1 MTRHLGGLKRMI
13 NNVTIKE
20 TMGKFIAPF
29 NDGHV
34 DITGWT
40 LPVSCTIIAVV
51 LKASTR
57 LTGLKRASI
66 YSSDS
71 SKSSNILITSPM
83 SLQDMKLG
91 KAAVM
96 FTGRGPNHTKFYAN
110 TVGDAAGSVAVRT
123 VVVRFVY
130 IDHT

>member
-1 MTRHLGGLKRMI
+1 
-13 NNVTIKE
+13 
-20 TMGKFIAPF
+20 
-29 NDGHV
+29 
-34 DITGWT
+34 
-40 LPVSCTIIAVV
+40 
-51 LKASTR
+51 
-57 LTGLKRASI
+57 
-66 YSSDS
+66 
-71 SKSSNILITSPM
+71 M

-96 FTGRGPNHTKFYAN
+96 FTGRGPSHTKFYAN